1 VKRRP
6 GKLVSLGCLVAVCV
20 LAACEPRQSA
30 TSAPATSPAELPWQ
44 AVTLT
49 VGREPQ
55 QHFAGFGFSFE
66 LQNPYSQLSE
76 ERKAEVDQLL
86 FKDLNARIVRLWYT
100 TGDPTPLRDF
110 YLKSGII
117 PHALANGVTE
127 LLLAPG
133 SYLGSPEEQARAIAS
148 DIATMRDD
156 YGIRITTTGVLNEPD
171 DNQKHLRVSDY
182 VPLTI
187 GMRRELDAR
196 GLQNVKTI
204 GPEFASADDGA
215 LRWFDTVAADPVAL
229 ASFDALG
236 THSYNMAANPALAQ
250 RVLAHHKQ
258 YWMTEAGGGNL
269 NGSAEFDYAFAAS
282 VSSRFLND
290 LNNAVTHWIWF
301 IGLSHGTQ
309 DVYQKL
315 VMCEGLCAQNGRIYK
330 NYGYYHVQ
338 PITSAFLP
346 GTVMRHVTSDLPQW
360 KDLVWTYGPKPPVQ
374 AAAGVRPDGR
384 WALAVVD
391 DTPGGGSP
399 PRYSW
404 DPPTNYRVTFD
415 VPELADVPRLRFDL
429 CRTNTQVAVQCGE
442 TLDLINGRATI
453 DVTSLELI
461 TLVAQNPVP

>member
-1 VKRRP
+1 MKRRR
-6 GKLVSLGCLVAVCV
+6 GRLVSLGCLVAVSV
-20 LAACEPRQSA
+20 LAACEPPQSA
-30 TSAPATSPAELPWQ
+30 TSAPAASPAELPWQ
-44 AVTLT
+44 AATLT
-49 VGREPQ
+49 VGREPR

-66 LQNPYSQLSE
+66 LNNPYSQLSE

-133 SYLGSPEEQARAIAS
+133 SYLGSPEKQARAIAS

-171 DNQKHLRVSDY
+171 DDRKRLRVSDY

-215 LRWFDTVAADPVAL
+215 LKWFDTVAADPVAL

-236 THSYNMAANPALAQ
+236 THSYNMAANPVLAQ
-250 RVLAHHKQ
+250 RVLVHHKQ

-290 LNNAVTHWIWF
+290 LNNAVDHWIWF
-301 IGLSHGTQ
+301 IGMSLRYAGCLSEAG
-309 DVYQKL
+309 DVRGSLRPEWPHLQEL
-315 VMCEGLCAQNGRIYK
+315 WLLSRAADHVGFSAGHRHAPCDQRSAAMEGPGLDLRSEAAGPNRGRRAPRRAL
-330 NYGYYHVQ
+330 GARSGGRHPGRRLAPALQ
-338 PITSAFLP
+338 LGPAHELP
-346 GTVMRHVTSDLPQW
+346 GHSRRTRT
-360 KDLVWTYGPKPPVQ
+360 
-374 AAAGVRPDGR
+374 GR
-384 WALAVVD
+384 
-391 DTPGGGSP
+391 
-399 PRYSW
+399 
-404 DPPTNYRVTFD
+404 
-415 VPELADVPRLRFDL
+415 
-429 CRTNTQVAVQCGE
+429 
-442 TLDLINGRATI
+442 RAT
-453 DVTSLELI
+453 SPL
-461 TLVAQNPVP
+461 